1 MPHLI
6 LQKHIKIGVPL
17 SITVDLLSFKD
28 ACISFIKAS
37 ITQLILLTE
46 EGERWEESAQH
57 KD

>member
-46 EGERWEESAQH
+46 EGER
-57 KD
+57 